1 MAGRNA
7 LETRWVHIAPAKRFH
22 ISDNA
27 RVSLSGN
34 RNEAPR
40 IGSGKGS
47 WFSLTF
53 KWRKATVEDQLEI
66 AKLTLSQ
73 DERSERLGL
82 GGELIVTRGIAG
94 EQVLQDTTVRGIR
107 HFVWI

>member
-7 LETRWVHIAPAKRFH
+7 LETLNVCPSPPLKDAIYPAMPECPPVASVRRPQDLKRKRSRF
-22 ISDNA
+22 
-27 RVSLSGN
+27 L
-34 RNEAPR
+34 
-40 IGSGKGS
+40 
-47 WFSLTF
+47 LTF
-53 KWRKATVEDQLEI
+53 KWRKATVEDQLKI

-82 GGELIVTRGIAG
+82 SCELIVTRSIAG
-94 EQVLQDTTVRGIR
+94 EQVLEDTTVGRIR